1 MQTDAKTLTTSDLLT
16 RISLKSCETTGMTDA
31 DLFGWAMRNAEDV
44 AEDMFEVC
52 KRANEQLDTACAKI
66 GTDDETVAKL
76 ARTFCKAQDAKR
88 TAHKLQVD
96 VDRIG
101 EQPVTADN
109 ANEHYTRLREIFE
122 GTLKLVAQMSYVANQ
137 VIVD

>member
-1 MQTDAKTLTTSDLLT
+1 MQTEAKTLTTGELLT
-16 RISLKSCETTGMTDA
+16 RIAQRSADTNGKTDA
-31 DLFGWAMRNAEDV
+31 DLFAWAMTNAEDV
-44 AEDMFEVC
+44 AEDMFEAC
-52 KRANEQLDTACAKI
+52 KRANEQLDKACAKI
-66 GTDDETVAKL
+66 GTDDETVSKL

-88 TAHKLQVD
+88 VAHKLQID

-109 ANEHYTRLREIFE
+109 AEAHYTRLREIFE
-122 GTLKLVAQMSYVANQ
+122 GTLKLAAQMSYVANQ